1 MLKHCY
7 LILLITTFFY
17 LRYTEIGVGNKII
30 YTYFGWIN
38 ETIEPISED
47 EVNMTNVLIKLK
59 IEVISNQKQYDELI
73 NKNSS
78 SLTELRL
85 DRKSIQS

>member
-1 MLKHCY
+1 
-7 LILLITTFFY
+7 
-17 LRYTEIGVGNKII
+17 
-30 YTYFGWIN
+30 
-38 ETIEPISED
+38 
-47 EVNMTNVLIKLK
+47 MTNVLIKLK